1 MFILKVGKLI
11 KDVGSH
17 DWLRKNDLFLVIEL
31 GDQKRRTSTIWNN
44 NEPVWDEVFL
54 FEKEHPEIKFSLY
67 DEDKFGKNELIMTS
81 KRIIKKDKND
91 EVNNKYKDSKV
102 CNVKVQYKFIKDNYD
117 IEIKDLNE
125 QIDEAESMMTEIRV
139 QNTELSLQIDN
150 CKKVNNSLEMLNHDL
165 RNDIF
170 IYNKKYNE
178 LFDKVKS
185 FVSSVTSTS
194 SDTEFSNTDVS
205 EC

>member
-139 QNTELSLQIDN
+139 KNAELSLQIDN

-194 SDTEFSNTDVS
+194 SDTELSNTNVS

>member
-1 MFILKVGKLI
+1 MFILKIDKLI

-31 GDQKRRTSTIWNN
+31 GDQKRRTSTKWNS
-44 NEPVWDEVFL
+44 NEPVWNEVFL
-54 FEKEHPEIKFSLY
+54 FEKEQEEIKFSLY

-91 EVNNKYKDSKV
+91 EVNGKYKESKV
-102 CNVKVQYKFIKDNYD
+102 CNTRVYYKFIKDNYD
-117 IEIKDLNE
+117 IEMKDLNE
-125 QIDEAESMMTEIRV
+125 QLDEAESIMTDIRDK
-139 QNTELSLQIDN
+139 NTDLQHQIEN
-150 CKKVNNSLEMLNHDL
+150 CKKVNESLEILNHDL

-170 IYNKKYNE
+170 LYNKKYNE
-178 LFDKVKS
+178 LYDKVKS
-185 FVSSVTSTS
+185 FVYSVTNDETGS
-194 SDTEFSNTDVS
+194 EINNVS

>member
-91 EVNNKYKDSKV
+91 EVNIKYKDSKV

-139 QNTELSLQIDN
+139 KNAELSLQIDN

-194 SDTEFSNTDVS
+194 SDTELSNTDVS